1 MDSIRETYENLKQH
15 ILEGS
20 NDVNELANEYGLE
33 DGFICYFMILNP
45 DHNNFDGNV
54 SKLEMDYNMISA
66 GYCDTKAG
74 YIEDLGEV
82 GRLGFFQ
89 EHVSEDKI
97 REVLQDVLFGVI
109 KINE

>member
-1 MDSIRETYENLKQH
+1 MSTINETFDKLRVQ

-20 NDVNELANEYGLE
+20 TSVLELANEYGLE
-33 DGFICYFMILNP
+33 NGFICYFMILNP
-45 DHNNFDGNV
+45 DHNNFDDNL

-74 YIEDLGEV
+74 FIEDLGEV

-89 EHVSEDKI
+89 EHISEDKI
-97 REVLQDVLFGVI
+97 REVLQDVLFGII
-109 KINE
+109 KVN

>member
-1 MDSIRETYENLKQH
+1 MDSIRDTYESLKKQ

-45 DHNNFDGNV
+45 DHEKYDNNV
-54 SKLEMDYNMISA
+54 SNLEMDYSMISA

-74 YIEDLGEV
+74 FIEDLGEV

-89 EHVSEDKI
+89 EHISEDKI
-97 REVLQDVLFGVI
+97 KEILQDVLYDLI
-109 KINE
+109 KVN

>member
-1 MDSIRETYENLKQH
+1 MSTINETFDKLRVQ

-20 NDVNELANEYGLE
+20 TSVLELANEYGLE

-45 DHNNFDGNV
+45 DHEKYDNNV
-54 SKLEMDYNMISA
+54 SNLEMDYSMISA

-74 YIEDLGEV
+74 FIEDLGEV

-89 EHVSEDKI
+89 EHISEDKI
-97 REVLQDVLFGVI
+97 REVLQDVLFDVI
-109 KINE
+109 KVS

>member
-1 MDSIRETYENLKQH
+1 MDSTRDTYENLKKL

-20 NDVNELANEYGLE
+20 SNINELANEYGLE
-33 DGFICYFMILNP
+33 DGFVCYFMILNP
-45 DHNNFDGNV
+45 DHHNFDDNL

-97 REVLQDVLFGVI
+97 KEILQDVLFVLI
-109 KINE
+109 KVN